1 MLLACLLAGASSG
14 AVRGF
19 CSPASGHGPYNQLAV
34 LTAAMLGLPA
44 QAFVH
49 QRPCVQA
56 PSQTPVLQLPPSSL
70 RPPRPRPSP
79 VPSVPPQA
87 GRCCL
92 PRVCSGHAPA
102 ARLPPPCEG
111 GTGLAALASLSGGR
125 NFCWGILAE
134 TEVFGFFIPSW
145 NAGNPSP
152 AAHPAVDL
160 SDVLRLLLLLWGR
173 VLGSTVDFFFFFLA
187 QTGKCPPCW
196 KAIVVPCQGLNA
208 RSPVYC
214 RRTSPGTGGLLAG
227 KVLAQ
232 PFSPWSAVTKESA
245 QASGATTMNIKYVRK
260 CRMAV
265 HFWWIQTPLDVPA
278 GLERRFYLKLP
289 CGFTARGRLEST
301 SARSA
306 YGAALTLTPPLL
318 TWALGRTRLCSSRWF
333 FNYRAQKRAL
343 DLFAGSKGSV
353 GHYPITWEGSK

>member
-1 MLLACLLAGASSG
+1 MWG
-14 AVRGF
+14 R
-19 CSPASGHGPYNQLAV
+19 HGPGCSSFTFRGKKL
-34 LTAAMLGLPA
+34 LLGHPGRNRGIWFLHSLMKRRKSQSRSTPCSG
-44 QAFVH
+44 FV
-49 QRPCVQA
+49 RRAPA
-56 PSQTPVLQLPPSSL
+56 PSPTL
-70 RPPRPRPSP
+70 RPSP
-79 VPSVPPQA
+79 
-87 GRCCL
+87 
-92 PRVCSGHAPA
+92 
-102 ARLPPPCEG
+102 RLHCG
-111 GTGLAALASLSGGR
+111 
-125 NFCWGILAE
+125 
-134 TEVFGFFIPSW
+134 
-145 NAGNPSP
+145 
-152 AAHPAVDL
+152 
-160 SDVLRLLLLLWGR
+160 
-173 VLGSTVDFFFFFLA
+173 FFFFFLA